1 MQKIT
6 ITIEQDG
13 SKPVIFG
20 IDQTEE
26 DKPTAES
33 ILAEADGQEHTGN
46 EQPKKT
52 TAAQQQRYN
61 IASDLA
67 NVCEYMTDAEA
78 MKVKLIIKECEGR
91 VKR

>member
-26 DKPTAES
+26 DKQTAES

-52 TAAQQQRYN
+52 TAAQPCCFFCVTNFPSGSQPLR
-61 IASDLA
+61 SRRLA
-67 NVCEYMTDAEA
+67 VM
-78 MKVKLIIKECEGR
+78 
-91 VKR
+91 